1 MPSVWIRTRETKSGR
16 RYIVQF
22 RLGGRGTRIRYGG
35 SFKTRRDAQ
44 IRERWVSGEL
54 AGLRVPDLTLLRE
67 PVLAPTLAE
76 AAERWQASRV
86 DIAEATR
93 IQHRTALRRGLP
105 ILGSRRIDAITP
117 QDIADLIAQL
127 HGEGAKRESIRKIVN
142 AIAMVLDYSRVSPN
156 PARDRVDVKLP
167 REEPEE
173 PNPPTA
179 ADLEAVYRLLPR
191 QHRLALLF
199 LDWSGARVSAID
211 KTLVGDYDESRRR
224 VRLRAATT
232 KSRRALWIDLHPALA
247 DAIEANLGP
256 REDRDLDARLFAE
269 SGGNALRTAI
279 GKSCK
284 ALGIPLFSPHD
295 LRHRRISLL
304 HLRGMPWARIG
315 EHVGQRDLSVTANVY
330 THVMLDEA
338 ELDYEGLLAV
348 AT

>member
-1 MPSVWIRTRETKSGR
+1 MPSVWIRTRDTKSGK
-16 RYIVQF
+16 RYQVEY
-22 RLGGRGTRIRYGG
+22 RLGGRATRVHYAGT
-35 SFKTRRDAQ
+35 FKRKDDART
-44 IRERWVSGEL
+44 RERWISGEL
-54 AGLRVPDLTLLRE
+54 AAMRVPDLSLLAE
-67 PVLAPTLAE
+67 PVLAPTLNE

-105 ILGSRRIDAITP
+105 ILGSRRIDAIAP
-117 QDIADLIAQL
+117 QDVAELIAQL

-167 REEPEE
+167 REEPDEV
-173 PNPPTA
+173 NPPPA
-179 ADLEAVYRLLPR
+179 ADLEAVYHLLPR
-191 QHRLALLF
+191 QHRLPFLF

-232 KSRRALWIDLHPALA
+232 KSRRALWIDLPPVLA
-247 DAIEANLGP
+247 DAIEAQIGP

-269 SGGNALRTAI
+269 SGSNAVRTSI
-279 GKSCK
+279 GKACR

-304 HLRGMPWARIG
+304 HLRGMPWARIA
-315 EHVGQRDLSVTANVY
+315 EHVGQKDLTVTANVY
-330 THVMLDEA
+330 THVMLDET
-338 ELDYEGLLAV
+338 ELDYEALLA
-348 AT
+348 